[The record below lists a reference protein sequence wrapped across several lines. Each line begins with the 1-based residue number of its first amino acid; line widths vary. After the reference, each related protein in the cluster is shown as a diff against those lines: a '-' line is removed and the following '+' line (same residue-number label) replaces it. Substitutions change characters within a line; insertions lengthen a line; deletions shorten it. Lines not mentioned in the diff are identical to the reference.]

1 MVDHVT
7 QTMQRNDQD
16 LHANV
21 SDELLYTPSIDTN
34 LNVTVNNGVVT
45 LAGDVSSVPERLAAI
60 YAAEQVWGVKAV
72 VDEMAVRSAGATGAT
87 DTDIAVAA
95 RQILAWTIDVP
106 VDAVQLEIRDHMI
119 TLSGAVT
126 WEFQRE
132 AAARAVTYIRGITGV
147 SNNISLTEHESV
159 SVVKEAVE
167 AALRRN
173 APLDSQAITVEVN
186 GHKLTL
192 SGRVRSQAE
201 RHQAEH
207 VAWAAAG
214 VAYVQNDLSIIS

>member
-7 QTMQRNDQD
+7 QTMHRTDQN
-16 LHANV
+16 LHADV

-34 LNVTVNNGVVT
+34 LVVTIDNGVVT
-45 LAGDVSSVPERLAAI
+45 LAGVVSSVPERLAAI
-60 YAAEQVWGVKAV
+60 HAAEQVWGVKAV
-72 VDEMAVRSAGATGAT
+72 VDEMRVQSGGATGAT

-106 VDAVQLEIRDHMI
+106 VDAIQLEIRDHMI
-119 TLSGAVT
+119 TLSGTVT
-126 WEFQRE
+126 WEFQRR
-132 AAARAVTYIRGITGV
+132 AAARAVTYIRGISGV
-147 SNNISLTEHESV
+147 SNNISLTEHKSV
-159 SVVKEAVE
+159 SVVKAAVE

-173 APLDSQAITVEVN
+173 APLDAQAITVEVN
-186 GHKLTL
+186 GHELTL
-192 SGRVRSQAE
+192 NGHVRSSAE

-214 VAYVQNDLSIIS
+214 VAHVKNNLSITS

>member
-16 LHANV
+16 LHAKV
-21 SDELLYTPSIDTN
+21 SDELLYRPSIDTN
-34 LNVTVNNGVVT
+34 LIVTVNNGVVT
-45 LAGDVSSVPERLAAI
+45 LAGDVSSVPERLAAVH
-60 YAAEQVWGVKAV
+60 AAEQVWGVKTV

-106 VDAVQLEIRDHMI
+106 LDAVQLEIRDHMI
-119 TLSGAVT
+119 TLSGTVT

-147 SNNISLTEHESV
+147 SNNISLTEHKSV

-167 AALRRN
+167 AAIRRN
-173 APLDSQAITVEVN
+173 APLDAQTITVEVN
-186 GHKLTL
+186 GHELTL

-201 RHQAEH
+201 RYQAEH

-214 VAYVQNDLSIIS
+214 VAHVKNDLSITS